1 MKKKLLEK
9 DGFYLGLFACICL
22 LAVGGVWFTN
32 NNVDEL
38 ASNNGFVNNADNNSE
53 NDDELHLIKKENND
67 AVPTTTESEQNLQ
80 QAKEKEKEKES
91 DSKLSFLG
99 KKVTREYSQ
108 KEPSYSKT
116 LNLWEIHKGL
126 DVSTN
131 KGQEIK
137 SLLAGK
143 VVDVFKDDKQGM
155 SVKVKSEND
164 IVVVYSN
171 LNEKI
176 EVKKDQTIKEGE
188 SLGIVGD
195 TSAVESE
202 EGTHVHI
209 EAFKEKESID
219 PMSLIK

>member
-80 QAKEKEKEKES
+80 QAKEKEKES